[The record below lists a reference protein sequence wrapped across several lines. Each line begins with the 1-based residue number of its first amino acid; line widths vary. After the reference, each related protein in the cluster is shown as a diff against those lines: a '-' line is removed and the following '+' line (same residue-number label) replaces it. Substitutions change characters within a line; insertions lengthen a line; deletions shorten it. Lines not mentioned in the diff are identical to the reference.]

1 MSSFVKFVQ
10 YMFRYLYTKLAAAQ
24 HQIGKTFFRFPF
36 VFSFSAFTILNLWFA
51 LHDRTT
57 PYFNGVS
64 AITNSRQATEA
75 WGWSDSG
82 SYLQMGIAQAKFGQ
96 LPENLMWTA
105 IFWPPG
111 MGYLNAFAIK
121 MVGLEGQFIFVLAA
135 VTALLWGLVMSLI
148 LQILRA
154 FMRFWI
160 ALLVVAAVIQTDLY
174 HQYLVRDAIIW
185 SDGYAAA
192 FICLTILFSYL
203 GYSKFKVRYF
213 ALSGFSLAVL
223 AHIRGQYFVVVQ
235 FFVVLI
241 VCLLAI
247 NLMVFAFKKLWGY
260 GLGSSKNRN
269 FFKAGTAPLAMLSL
283 AALLACFPYLL
294 WQKNNVG
301 DLPWDLKGKWH
312 WTSTDAFAAM
322 GNWMKT
328 EDLAGFVRD
337 GGGGT
342 ACKVDPPLCDSINEL
357 EKEHP
362 SPFSIYDSE
371 PYSAKHFSAMTLKTF
386 RENPVK
392 WFQVKIP
399 YVLRYWDSRPA
410 ISGPSGS
417 DFPTS
422 ELSALGLATLAL
434 SFFFKRARK
443 LFLIPAFISVILI
456 GATVGPPYLAHFEVR
471 YLVAVKL
478 IGLIVLASSAGF
490 LMNLIANKTLK
501 HGVKPKEILAEVF

>member
-10 YMFRYLYTKLAAAQ
+10 YMFRYFYTKLAAAQ
-24 HQIGKTFFRFPF
+24 HQIAKTFFRFPF

-51 LHDRTT
+51 LNDRTT

-64 AITNSRQATEA
+64 AIANSRQAAEA

-154 FMRFWI
+154 LMRFWI
-160 ALLVVAAVIQTDLY
+160 ALLVIAAVIQTDLY

-247 NLMVFAFKKLWGY
+247 NLVVFAFKKLWGC
-260 GLGSSKNRN
+260 GLGSSNNRN
-269 FFKAGTAPLAMLSL
+269 FFKFGTAPLAILSL
-283 AALLACFPYLL
+283 VALLACFPYLL

-312 WTSTDAFAAM
+312 WTSTDAIVVAT
-322 GNWMKT
+322 NWFYP
-328 EDLAGFVRD
+328 DRLAGFVEG

-342 ACKVDPPLCDSINEL
+342 ACKVNPTLCATINTIENTTTDPFN
-357 EKEHP
+357 
-362 SPFSIYDSE
+362 IYDNE
-371 PYSAKHFSAMTLKTF
+371 PYTAKEFSKMTLDTLI
-386 RENPVK
+386 RHPLK
-392 WFQVKIP
+392 WFSVKFP
-399 YVLRYWDSRPA
+399 YFLKYWDSSPA
-410 ISGPSGS
+410 VSSPTRS

-422 ELSALGLATLAL
+422 ELSAVGILML
-434 SFFFKRARK
+434 SASIFIKRIRK
-443 LFLIPAFISVILI
+443 NFLIVLVTTVVLI
-456 GATVGPPYLAHFEVR
+456 GATIAPPYLAHFEVR
-471 YLVAVKL
+471 YLVSIKL
-478 IGLIVLASSAGF
+478 IGLFIFCSMAALLLDRGVSRLKLGPQKELKQSSD
-490 LMNLIANKTLK
+490 
-501 HGVKPKEILAEVF
+501 